1 MDVGILSQTKDFTY
15 DDLLLMI
22 KMLRSYNNTLTLF
35 LDVFESEERFL
46 KFLDLFAG
54 KEFTL
59 PNRSRVFHVILNIQ
73 VYRYFQQHKDEPN
86 ALQLT
91 AKRFDMTT
99 QRVTDIIERVKSKL

>member
-1 MDVGILSQTKDFTY
+1 MEVGILSQTKDFTY
-15 DDLLLMI
+15 EDLLLMI
-22 KMLRSYNNTLTLF
+22 KMLKSYNDALTLF

-54 KEFTL
+54 KEFHI

-73 VYRYFQQHKDEPN
+73 VYRYFQQHQNEPN

-91 AKRFDMTT
+91 AKRFNMTT
-99 QRVTDIIERVKSKL
+99 QRVSDIIERVKSRI